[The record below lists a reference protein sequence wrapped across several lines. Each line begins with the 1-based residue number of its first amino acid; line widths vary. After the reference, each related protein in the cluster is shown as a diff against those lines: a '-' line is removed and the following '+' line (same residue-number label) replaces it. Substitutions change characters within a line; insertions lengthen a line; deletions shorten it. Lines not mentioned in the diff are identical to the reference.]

1 MKAAPDLTAPDL
13 TEPELPAPAFS
24 PEELSALLG
33 EKHLPTAEQS
43 AIISSPLT
51 PRLVIA
57 GAGSGKT
64 ATMADR
70 VVWLVA
76 NGWVRPE
83 EVLGVTFTRKAAGEL
98 ASRIRAK
105 LSSLQRIA
113 AADAG
118 HAVFPAGLLSTDA
131 LEPKVSTYHSFASGI
146 VSDYGLRLGIE
157 RDVVLLGGAQA
168 WQLASEVVEAYD
180 GEYAHFRVA
189 KSTLVKA
196 VIQLAGECAEHLREP
211 AEVQAWLMERLSAY
225 EGLPYVAG
233 AKKNST
239 QAAVELAGMLRTRAS
254 VADLVG
260 RYAAAKRARGALDFG
275 DLVALAAKVAREVPL
290 AADMERQR
298 YRVVLLDEFQDT
310 SHAQLVLF
318 SRLFG
323 EGHAVTAVGDPNQSI
338 YGFRGASAG
347 QLFHFVREF
356 PVRVGEPHAGTA
368 TFRPAP
374 VSYLTTAWRNG
385 QNILAAA
392 NLIAAPLNADA
403 SAAGPAGERASA
415 AAVEV
420 PSLQPSPAAVQGRV
434 IMGRFATDE
443 DEAAAIARDVLR
455 FRVTDFEMQAAAS
468 PVPPAMAVL
477 CRRRAQMECIR
488 REFEANGIPYEIVG
502 LGGLLDTPEI
512 VDLVSTLRVLADP
525 GRSDSLMRLLAG
537 ARWRIGPA
545 DLMAFR
551 DWSSH
556 LARRRAQNAADAA
569 VADESAES
577 ADVVIEGDLTD
588 GASLVEAL
596 DWLPRE
602 GWLSAHG
609 RSLTPAALE
618 RLHQLATELRHL
630 RGLLGDDLTTL
641 LGEVERAMLLD
652 IEVAARPGISIH
664 QARRNLDAFQD
675 AAAGF
680 LQTAQRVD
688 VLAFLAWL
696 EAAAAEEGGLE
707 VPPPDVNHEA
717 VQLLTVHASKG
728 LEWDVVFVPG
738 LNAGAFPSSR
748 DSRWSSGSAALPW
761 PLRGDRADLPQWD
774 LDQPDQ
780 KGWLDAE
787 KDFKADVQAH
797 GEAEERRLAYV
808 AYTRAKHVLWVS
820 SAAWVGGRG
829 SLAEMSPFLAELE
842 PLAGEGAAPGPFNPD
857 GGTVARI
864 HPDSVAEEA
873 LPEASPLTQDLEVA
887 SWPYDPLEGPVD
899 PRTGKRLRLV
909 PGRRAAMDE
918 AAGRLLEEIR
928 RQRHPAIHTGAIPAD
943 AAHGGFLR
951 ADTDLDADTV
961 LHTDTVLHADAVH
974 GGDMHPA
981 AGVERGSG
989 DSRTLRPFAAR
1000 WAGEAALLLERRA
1013 RRARS
1018 RDVHLP
1024 GHISAS
1030 TLVSLDENPEAVV
1043 QRLRRP
1049 VPREPGMSARK
1060 GTVFHAWVEEYYGSA
1075 GMLDLGEAPGSDD
1088 HIDEAYGLDDMVAT
1102 FRESE
1107 WAHRSP
1113 AHVEVPVE
1121 TRVGDVVVRGRIDAV
1136 FRDADGGWD
1145 LVDWKTGRK
1154 PSSAQLKT
1162 KSVQLAVYRLAW
1174 ARLKGV
1180 PLDEVRA
1187 AFYYVADNQVVRP
1200 HDLASGEEL
1209 EAILTAALAR
1219 PEHQMH
1225 PDS

>member
-1 MKAAPDLTAPDL
+1 
-13 TEPELPAPAFS
+13 
-24 PEELSALLG
+24 
-33 EKHLPTAEQS
+33 
-43 AIISSPLT
+43 
-51 PRLVIA
+51 
-57 GAGSGKT
+57 
-64 ATMADR
+64 
-70 VVWLVA
+70 
-76 NGWVRPE
+76 
-83 EVLGVTFTRKAAGEL
+83 
-98 ASRIRAK
+98 
-105 LSSLQRIA
+105 
-113 AADAG
+113 
-118 HAVFPAGLLSTDA
+118 
-131 LEPKVSTYHSFASGI
+131 
-146 VSDYGLRLGIE
+146 
-157 RDVVLLGGAQA
+157 
-168 WQLASEVVEAYD
+168 
-180 GEYAHFRVA
+180 
-189 KSTLVKA
+189 
-196 VIQLAGECAEHLREP
+196 
-211 AEVQAWLMERLSAY
+211 
-225 EGLPYVAG
+225 
-233 AKKNST
+233 
-239 QAAVELAGMLRTRAS
+239 
-254 VADLVG
+254 
-260 RYAAAKRARGALDFG
+260 
-275 DLVALAAKVAREVPL
+275 
-290 AADMERQR
+290 MERQR

-323 EGHAVTAVGDPNQSI
+323 DGHAVTAVGDPNQSI

-347 QLFHFVREF
+347 QLFHFVSEF
-356 PVRVGEPHAGTA
+356 PVRVEEPPTGGAARFT
-368 TFRPAP
+368 PAP

-385 QNILAAA
+385 RNILAAA
-392 NLIAAPLNADA
+392 NLISAPLNAA
-403 SAAGPAGERASA
+403 AAAAGPAGQRTTAGT
-415 AAVEV
+415 VEV
-420 PSLQPSPAAVQGRV
+420 PPLQPSPAAVQGRV
-434 IMGRFATDE
+434 VMGRFATDE
-443 DEAAAIARDVLR
+443 EEAAAIARDLLK
-455 FRVTDFEMQAAAS
+455 FRKTDFEMQGS
-468 PVPPAMAVL
+468 GDPIPPAMAVL

-512 VDLVSTLRVLADP
+512 VDLVATLRVLADP
-525 GRSDSLMRLLAG
+525 GRSDALMRLLAG

-551 DWSSH
+551 DWSSY
-556 LARRRAQNAADAA
+556 LARRRSQHANDAA
-569 VADESAES
+569 VADEDPES
-577 ADVVIEGDLTD
+577 AGVVLEGDLTD

-602 GWLSAHG
+602 GWTSAHG
-609 RSLTPAALE
+609 RSLTAPALE
-618 RLHQLATELRHL
+618 RLHQLATELRQL

-652 IEVAARPGISIH
+652 IEVAARPGFSIH

-707 VPPPDVNHEA
+707 VPPSDVNHDA

-748 DSRWSSGSAALPW
+748 DSRWSSGAAALPW

-787 KDFKADVQAH
+787 KVFKADVQAH

-829 SLAEMSPFLAELE
+829 SMAEMSPFLAELA
-842 PLAGEGAAPGPFNPD
+842 PLAGIGEEPAVGGTPRLSPA
-857 GGTVARI
+857 GGTVAGI

-873 LPEASPLTQDLEVA
+873 LPEDSPLTKDLEVA

-909 PGRRAAMDE
+909 PGRRASMDQ
-918 AAGRLLEEIR
+918 AAGRLLAEID
-928 RQRHPAIHTGAIPAD
+928 RQRSGAVQ
-943 AAHGGFLR
+943 
-951 ADTDLDADTV
+951 DT
-961 LHTDTVLHADAVH
+961 
-974 GGDMHPA
+974 
-981 AGVERGSG
+981 AGAEPETG
-989 DSRTLRPFAAR
+989 DSRTLRPFAAN
-1000 WAGEAALLLERRA
+1000 WADEAALLLERRG

-1030 TLVSLDENPEAVV
+1030 TLVALDEDPAAVV

-1060 GTVFHAWVEEYYGSA
+1060 GTVFHAWVEEYYGTA
-1075 GMLDLGEAPGSDD
+1075 GMLDIDEAPGSDD
-1088 HIDEAYGLDDMVAT
+1088 HIDEAYGLEDMVAT

-1121 TRVGDVVVRGRIDAV
+1121 TRIGDVVVRGRIDAV
-1136 FRDADGGWD
+1136 FRDGDGGWD

-1154 PSSAQLKT
+1154 PSAGQLKT

-1180 PLDEVRA
+1180 PVHEVRA

-1209 EAILTAALAR
+1209 EAIVAAALAS
-1219 PEHQMH
+1219 PER
-1225 PDS
+1225 

>member
-1 MKAAPDLTAPDL
+1 MSRMA
-13 TEPELPAPAFS
+13 ELPEPRSS
-24 PEELSALLG
+24 PEELTVLLG
-33 EKHLPTAEQS
+33 EKNLPTAEQS
-43 AIISSPLT
+43 AIISSPLA

-70 VVWLVA
+70 VIWLVA

-105 LSSLQRIA
+105 LSALQRTA
-113 AADAG
+113 AGDAAG
-118 HAVFPAGLLSTDA
+118 TGNSGGAVAGALLSADA

-168 WQLASEVVEAYD
+168 WQLASEVVEAFD
-180 GEYAHFRVA
+180 GEYSHFRVA

-196 VIQLAGECAEHLREP
+196 VIQLAGECAEHLQDPDR
-211 AEVQAWLMERLSAY
+211 VQGWLMQRLA
-225 EGLPYVAG
+225 EFEAVPYAAG
-233 AKKNST
+233 AKKNPS
-239 QAAVELAGMLRTRAS
+239 QAAGELGAMLRTRAS
-254 VADLVG
+254 VAELVG
-260 RYAAAKRARGALDFG
+260 RYAEAKRARGALDFG
-275 DLVALAAKVAREVPL
+275 DLVALAARVAREVPL
-290 AADMERQR
+290 AAEMERQR
-298 YRVVLLDEFQDT
+298 YKVVLLDEFQDT

-323 EGHAVTAVGDPNQSI
+323 DGHAVTAVGDPNQSI

-347 QLFHFVREF
+347 QLFHFVNEF
-356 PVRVGEPHAGTA
+356 PVCEDGPSGTA
-368 TFRPAP
+368 SRRPAP

-385 QNILAAA
+385 RNILAAA
-392 NLIAAPLNADA
+392 NLISAPL
-403 SAAGPAGERASA
+403 SAAAAQAGPAGQRSSS

-420 PSLQPSPAAVQGRV
+420 PALRPSPAAVQGRV
-434 IMGRFATDE
+434 VIGRFATDE
-443 DEAAAIARDVLR
+443 DEAAAIAKDLLR
-455 FRVTDFEMQAAAS
+455 FRATDFDGSSSEPRVQ
-468 PVPPAMAVL
+468 PAMAVL
-477 CRRRAQMECIR
+477 CRRRAQMECLR
-488 REFEANGIPYEIVG
+488 KEFEASGIPYEIVG

-551 DWSSH
+551 DWSAF
-556 LARRRAQNAADAA
+556 LARRRGMVDSGRGMVDNSRGLGGNDPSGQEDAEA
-569 VADESAES
+569 
-577 ADVVIEGDLTD
+577 ADVVIEGDITD
-588 GASLVEAL
+588 AASLVEAL
-596 DWLPRE
+596 DWLPKE
-602 GWLSAHG
+602 GWTSAHG
-609 RSLTPAALE
+609 RSLTPPALE
-618 RLHQLATELRHL
+618 RLQRLGTELRQL
-630 RGLLGDDLTTL
+630 RALMGEDLTTL

-652 IEVAARPGISIH
+652 IEVAARPGFSIH

-680 LQTAQRVD
+680 LQTSHRVD
-688 VLAFLAWL
+688 VLAFLSWL
-696 EAAAAEEGGLE
+696 EAAASEEGGLD
-707 VPPPDVNHEA
+707 VPPADVNHEA

-738 LNAGAFPSSR
+738 LNSGAFPSSR

-787 KDFKADVQAH
+787 KMFKADVQTH

-820 SAAWVGGRG
+820 SGAWVGGRG
-829 SLAEMSPFLAELE
+829 GMAEMSPFLAELA
-842 PLAGEGAAPGPFNPD
+842 PLAEQETAE
-857 GGTVARI
+857 I
-864 HPDSVAEEA
+864 HPGSVDEES
-873 LPEASPLTQDLEVA
+873 LPQESPLTRELEVA
-887 SWPYDPLEGPVD
+887 AWPYDPLEGPVD
-899 PRTGKRLRLV
+899 PRSGNRLRLV
-909 PGRRAAMDE
+909 PGRREAMDR
-918 AAGRLLEEIR
+918 AAGRLLAEIAAVEAGTPGR
-928 RQRHPAIHTGAIPAD
+928 PAGQ
-943 AAHGGFLR
+943 GLR
-951 ADTDLDADTV
+951 
-961 LHTDTVLHADAVH
+961 
-974 GGDMHPA
+974 PQA
-981 AGVERGSG
+981 AGWER
-989 DSRTLRPFAAR
+989 
-1000 WAGEAALLLERRA
+1000 EAALLLERRL

-1030 TLVSLDENPEAVV
+1030 TLVDLGEDAEAVV

-1060 GTVFHAWVEEYYGSA
+1060 GTAFHAWVEEYFGTA
-1075 GMLDLGEAPGSDD
+1075 GMLDLGEAPGSDN

-1102 FRESE
+1102 FKDSR

-1113 AHVEVPVE
+1113 AYVEVPVE
-1121 TRVGDVVVRGRIDAV
+1121 TRIGDVVVRGRIDAV

-1145 LVDWKTGRK
+1145 LVDWKTGRR
-1154 PSSAQLKT
+1154 PSAGQLKT

-1180 PLDEVRA
+1180 PVEEVRA
-1187 AFYYVADNQVVRP
+1187 AFFYVADNYVVRP
-1200 HDLASGEEL
+1200 HDLASAHEL
-1209 EAILTAALAR
+1209 EGIVAAALAG
-1219 PEHQMH
+1219 
-1225 PDS
+1225 

>member
-1 MKAAPDLTAPDL
+1 MNATCDLPAPDLPVPDL
-13 TEPELPAPAFS
+13 PVPRFS
-24 PEELSALLG
+24 PEELCVLLG

-43 AIISSPLT
+43 AVISSPLT

-98 ASRIRAK
+98 AGRIRAK
-105 LSSLQRIA
+105 LSSLQRTA
-113 AADAG
+113 AADTV
-118 HAVFPAGLLSTDA
+118 HTVFPAGLLSTDA

-146 VSDYGLRLGIE
+146 VSDYGLRLGVE

-168 WQLASEVVEAYD
+168 WQLASEVVESYD
-180 GEYAHFRVA
+180 GEYSHFRVA

-196 VIQLAGECAEHLREP
+196 VLQLAGECAEHLREP
-211 AEVQAWLMERLSAY
+211 AEVQGWLMERLSTY
-225 EGLPYVAG
+225 EGLPYAAG

-239 QAAVELAGMLRTRAS
+239 QAAAELAGMLRTRAS

-260 RYAAAKRARGALDFG
+260 RYADAKRTRGALDFG

-323 EGHAVTAVGDPNQSI
+323 DGHAVTAVGDPNQSI

-356 PVRVGEPHAGTA
+356 PVRAGETQTEPA

-392 NLIAAPLNADA
+392 NLIAAPLNAAA
-403 SAAGPAGERASA
+403 SAAGPAGQRASA

-420 PSLQPSPAAVQGRV
+420 PSLQPSPGAVQGQV
-434 IMGRFATDE
+434 VMGRFATDE
-443 DEAAAIARDVLR
+443 DEAAAIARDVLK
-455 FRVTDFEMQAAAS
+455 FRVTDFEMQAATV

-488 REFEANGIPYEIVG
+488 REFEATGIPYEIVG

-551 DWSSH
+551 DWSSY

-569 VADESAES
+569 VADEGSES
-577 ADVVIEGDLTD
+577 AGVVLEADMTD
-588 GASLVEAL
+588 AASLVEAL

-602 GWLSAHG
+602 GWMSAHG
-609 RSLTPAALE
+609 RALTPAALE
-618 RLHQLATELRHL
+618 RLHQFATELRHL

-738 LNAGAFPSSR
+738 LNAGAFPSNR

-787 KDFKADVQAH
+787 KDFKANVQAH

-808 AYTRAKHVLWVS
+808 AYTRAKHVLWLS

-829 SLAEMSPFLAELE
+829 SMADMSPFLAELG
-842 PLAGEGAAPGPFNPD
+842 PLAGVGGAPGLLTPG
-857 GGTVARI
+857 GGTAAQI

-873 LPEASPLTQDLEVA
+873 LPEASPLTKDLEVA
-887 SWPYDPLEGPVD
+887 SWPYDPLDGPVD
-899 PRTGKRLRLV
+899 PRTGKRLRLM
-909 PGRRAAMDE
+909 PGRRASMDQ
-918 AAGRLLEEIR
+918 AAGKLLDEIR
-928 RQRHPAIHTGAIPAD
+928 RQRHGSIRG
-943 AAHGGFLR
+943 
-951 ADTDLDADTV
+951 
-961 LHTDTVLHADAVH
+961 DAVQP
-974 GGDMHPA
+974 GDLQPA
-981 AGVERGSG
+981 AGTDPGSG
-989 DSRTLRPFAAR
+989 NNRTLRPYAAE
-1000 WAGEAALLLERRA
+1000 WAEEAALLLERRG

-1018 RDVHLP
+1018 REVHLP

-1030 TLVSLDENPEAVV
+1030 TLVALDEDPAAVV

-1060 GTVFHAWVEEYYGSA
+1060 GTVFHAWVEEYYGTA
-1075 GMLDLGEAPGSDD
+1075 GMLDLDEAPGSDD

-1107 WAHRSP
+1107 WACRSP

-1121 TRVGDVVVRGRIDAV
+1121 TRIGDVVVRGRIDAV

-1145 LVDWKTGRK
+1145 LVDWKTGRT
-1154 PSSAQLKT
+1154 PPAGQLKT

-1187 AFYYVADNQVVRP
+1187 AFYYVADNHVVRP

-1209 EAILTAALAR
+1209 EAIVAAALAR
-1219 PEHQMH
+1219 PDH
-1225 PDS
+1225 

>member
-1 MKAAPDLTAPDL
+1 MTALQDVPK
-13 TEPELPAPAFS
+13 PRFS
-24 PEELSALLG
+24 PEELTAMLG
-33 EKHLPTAEQS
+33 ERNSPTAEQS

-98 ASRIRAK
+98 ATRIRAK
-105 LSSLQRIA
+105 LAALQRIA
-113 AADAG
+113 AEDTE
-118 HAVFPAGLLSTDA
+118 HTMFPAGLLSEDA
-131 LEPKVSTYHSFASGI
+131 LEPKVSTYHSYASGI

-168 WQLASEVVEAYD
+168 WQLASEVVEAFD
-180 GEYAHFRVA
+180 GDYEHFRAA

-211 AEVQAWLMERLSAY
+211 AEVQEWLLHRVAEF
-225 EGLPYVAG
+225 EGLPYAAG
-233 AKKNST
+233 AKKNPT
-239 QAAVELAGMLRTRAS
+239 QAAGELGAMLRTRAS
-254 VADLVG
+254 VAEMVG
-260 RYAAAKRARGALDFG
+260 RYSDAKRVRGALDFG
-275 DLVALAAKVAREVPL
+275 DLVALAARVASEIPL
-290 AADMERQR
+290 AAEVERQR
-298 YRVVLLDEFQDT
+298 FKVVLLDEFQDT

-323 EGHAVTAVGDPNQSI
+323 GGHAVTAVGDPNQSI

-356 PVRVGEPHAGTA
+356 PVQAGDSFTV
-368 TFRPAP
+368 AP
-374 VSYLTTAWRNG
+374 TSYLTTAWRNAR
-385 QNILAAA
+385 NILSAANVISAPLSAAA
-392 NLIAAPLNADA
+392 LQ
-403 SAAGPAGERASA
+403 SGPAGERETADS
-415 AAVEV
+415 VEV
-420 PSLQPSPAAVQGRV
+420 PPLQPSPAAVEGKVV
-434 IMGRFATDE
+434 IGRFATDE
-443 DEAAAIARDVLR
+443 DEARAIAGDVLR
-455 FRVTDFEMQAAAS
+455 YRVTDFEDTAAAER
-468 PVPPAMAVL
+468 VPPAMAVL

-488 REFEANGIPYEIVG
+488 REFEVRGIPYEIVG

-512 VDLVSTLRVLADP
+512 VDLVATLRVLADP

-551 DWSSH
+551 DWSSF
-556 LARRRAQNAADAA
+556 LARRREHPGSGAAENDDADAA
-569 VADESAES
+569 VIES
-577 ADVVIEGDLTD
+577 DITD
-588 GASLVEAL
+588 SASLVEAL

-602 GWLSAHG
+602 GWTSAHG
-609 RSLTPAALE
+609 RSLSTEALD
-618 RLHQLATELRHL
+618 RLHTLSAELRQL
-630 RGLLGDDLTTL
+630 RGFMGDDLTTL

-680 LQTAQRVD
+680 LHTSQRVD

-696 EAAAAEEGGLE
+696 EAAATEEGGLDVAAPE
-707 VPPPDVNHEA
+707 VNHEA

-774 LDQPDQ
+774 TDQPDQ

-787 KDFKADVQAH
+787 KDFKAEVQAH

-808 AYTRAKHVLWVS
+808 AYTRAKFVLWVS
-820 SAAWVGGRG
+820 SAAWVGSRAGK
-829 SLAEMSPFLAELE
+829 AEMSPFLSELAH
-842 PLAGEGAAPGPFNPD
+842 LAGIGAQTGGTQSGVTEAAGTVPVPGPAAGVTGEPAERAA
-857 GGTVARI
+857 VV
-864 HPDSVAEEA
+864 HPASVEESA
-873 LPEASPLTQDLEVA
+873 LPAESPLTQDLELA
-887 SWPYDPLEGPVD
+887 LWPYDPLEGPAD
-899 PRTGKRLRLV
+899 PRTGARLRLV
-909 PGRRAAMDE
+909 PGRRAAME
-918 AAGRLLEEIR
+918 TAAGRVREAMAASPGSDVAVDSAPGE
-928 RQRHPAIHTGAIPAD
+928 GAPMLRSV
-943 AAHGGFLR
+943 AANW
-951 ADTDLDADTV
+951 ATE
-961 LHTDTVLHADAVH
+961 
-974 GGDMHPA
+974 
-981 AGVERGSG
+981 AG
-989 DSRTLRPFAAR
+989 
-1000 WAGEAALLLERRA
+1000 LLLERRF
-1013 RRARS
+1013 RRATVQ
-1018 RDVHLP
+1018 DVHLP

-1030 TLVSLDENPEAVV
+1030 TFVELGDDPLAVLA
-1043 QRLRRP
+1043 RLRRP

-1060 GTVFHAWVEEYYGSA
+1060 GTAFHAWVEEYFGTA
-1075 GMLDLGEAPGSDD
+1075 GMLDLDEAPGSDN
-1088 HIDEAYGLDDMVAT
+1088 HIDEAYGLDSMVET
-1102 FRESE
+1102 FRNSE
-1107 WAHRSP
+1107 WAHRAP

-1136 FRDADGGWD
+1136 FRDTDGGWD
-1145 LVDWKTGRK
+1145 LVDWKTGRR
-1154 PSSAQLKT
+1154 PAAGQLKV
-1162 KSVQLAVYRLAW
+1162 KAVQLAVYRLAW

-1180 PLDEVRA
+1180 PLESVRA
-1187 AFYYVADNQVVRP
+1187 AFYYVGENQVVRP
-1200 HDLASGEEL
+1200 HDLGTAEQL
-1209 EAILTAALAR
+1209 EHIVTAALGGTTALVNTAGPTRGTSR
-1219 PEHQMH
+1219 PQ
-1225 PDS
+1225 S